1 MTPRR
6 ALLLAT
12 VAYVVGQS
20 AHTTFMYDLVPL
32 ATRAAGLERYDAW
45 LFSGIAVAMGLAV
58 VPAGRLADRVPRRR
72 VLRAGVALLGLAYAS
87 LLVPVTLPALLVGTA
102 STGVGLAFTFVSFNS
117 YVADL
122 LAGPQRG
129 AAYGRTVALSVLA
142 GAAGPVLAALVLRRA
157 GDGLPGIRVC
167 AALFGAATLLTLV
180 LTWGLPTARQP
191 RGPTARRVDRRA
203 VAPVMVLYLL
213 MGAGYGMTAPYFAVY
228 FLDHAGLD
236 GETWGYA
243 LGAGTALA
251 ALGSFVAGRLAARAE
266 PRSVAVGGQVG
277 LLAASLLFLLPTRVL
292 HAAGYLGRSLFS
304 STTAPVVTATLMA
317 RVEDD
322 VRAESQGYSSLAW
335 NAGWAVGALAG
346 GWMLVHAGRATFPLG
361 AALGFVGVLVGVA
374 MMRGAAAQKAL

>member
-12 VAYVVGQS
+12 TAYVVGQS

-32 ATRAAGLERYDAW
+32 ATRASGLERFDAW

-72 VLRAGVALLGLAYAS
+72 VLRAGLALLGLAYAA
-87 LLVPVTLPALLVGTA
+87 LLLPPSLPAFLAGTA
-102 STGVGLAFTFVSFNS
+102 ATGVGLALSFVSFNS

-142 GAAGPVLAALVLRRA
+142 GAAGPVLAALVLRVV

-167 AALFGAATLLTLV
+167 AALFGMVTLAALA
-180 LTWGLPTARQP
+180 LTWGLPSARQP
-191 RGPTARRVDRRA
+191 REPARRADRKA
-203 VAPVMVLYLL
+203 VMPVMVLYVL

-228 FLDHAGLD
+228 FLDHAGLG
-236 GETWGYA
+236 GEAWGYA

-251 ALGSFVAGRLAARAE
+251 AVGSFLAGRVAARTEPRLVAVAGQA
-266 PRSVAVGGQVG
+266 G
-277 LLAASLLFLLPTRVL
+277 LLAASLLFLLPAGLL
-292 HAAGYLGRSLFS
+292 HAAGYLGRSLFA
-304 STTAPVVTATLMA
+304 STTAPVVTAALMA
-317 RVEDD
+317 RVRDD
-322 VRAESQGYSSLAW
+322 VRAESHGYSSLAW
-335 NAGWAVGALAG
+335 NAGWACGALAG
-346 GWMLVHAGRATFPLG
+346 GVLLATLGGALFPLG
-361 AALGFVGVLVGVA
+361 AVLAFAGVASGVLL
-374 MMRGAAAQKAL
+374 MRRQGAE